1 MGNKMRILYAEDYEL
16 DAELTKILLEEHEF
30 TVDIAADGEEA
41 WNAYNRQKP
50 DILLLDL
57 NIPQKDGIEVTRL
70 IRQKDPHT
78 HIIIYTSHGEP
89 EREIAALD
97 AGADEFIPKD
107 RTPDVLIAHLKILR
121 KKMIARLNVPHVYE
135 LSPIT
140 TFNAVARTLTIQ
152 GETILLGSG
161 EARLLQLLCAKS
173 NQVANMD
180 YLVKGVWENCSIGQ
194 RERLKEYVCRI
205 RKPLKK
211 DPSIRIEY
219 IGNDYE
225 EGYILIIP
233 PFPAPALSS
242 PAIRS

>member
-30 TVDIAADGEEA
+30 TVDIAADGKKA
-41 WNAYNRQKP
+41 WDAYNRQKP

-57 NIPQKDGIEVTRL
+57 NIPRKDGIEVTRL

-121 KKMIARLNVPHVYE
+121 QKMIAHLNLPHVYE

-152 GETILLGSG
+152 GETILLG

-173 NQVANMD
+173 NQISHMD
-180 YLVKGVWENCSIGQ
+180 YLMKGTWEGGSFGK
-194 RERLKEYVCRI
+194 RKRVKEYVCRI

-225 EGYILIIP
+225 EGYILITT
-233 PFPAPALSS
+233 PFPAAALSS
-242 PAIRS
+242 PVIRS

>member
-30 TVDIAADGEEA
+30 TVDIAADGKKA
-41 WNAYNRQKP
+41 WDAYNRQKP

-57 NIPQKDGIEVTRL
+57 NIPRKDGIEVTRL

-121 KKMIARLNVPHVYE
+121 QKMIADDQHGTAIVVLAA
-135 LSPIT
+135 LI
-140 TFNAVARTLTIQ
+140 NALRVTGKTKEAARVVVN
-152 GETILLGSG
+152 GAGSAG
-161 EARLLQLLCAKS
+161 
-173 NQVANMD
+173 
-180 YLVKGVWENCSIGQ
+180 I
-194 RERLKEYVCRI
+194 
-205 RKPLKK
+205 
-211 DPSIRIEY
+211 
-219 IGNDYE
+219 
-225 EGYILIIP
+225 
-233 PFPAPALSS
+233 
-242 PAIRS
+242 AISK

>member
-1 MGNKMRILYAEDYEL
+1 MIFCVEDDSNIREL
-16 DAELTKILLEEHEF
+16 VVYTLESTGFQARGFEDGSSFLEALALETPEL
-30 TVDIAADGEEA
+30 V
-41 WNAYNRQKP
+41 
-50 DILLLDL
+50 LLDIML
-57 NIPQKDGIEVTRL
+57 PGEDGMELLRKLKASKKTKDIPVIMVTA
-70 IRQKDPHT
+70 KGAEYDKVK
-78 HIIIYTSHGEP
+78 G
-89 EREIAALD
+89 LD

-121 KKMIARLNVPHVYE
+121 QKMIAHLNLPHVYE
-135 LSPIT
+135 LSPLT
-140 TFNAVARTLTIQ
+140 TFNAVARTLIIQ

-173 NQVANMD
+173 NQISHMN
-180 YLVKGVWENCSIGQ
+180 YLMKGTWAEGFFGK
-194 RERLKEYVCRI
+194 RKRLKEYVSRI

-225 EGYILIIP
+225 EGYILITT

-242 PAIRS
+242 PVIRS